1 MVPAVKTVRF
11 DVRRILRRKIVLV
24 NPRIISDAT
33 ERRVPPGVGVST
45 REFEMQ
51 ICAHMEIVDA
61 NDQHVGTVESI
72 EGDRIKMFE
81 KDALD
86 PKELFL
92 NRSQV
97 ALVDAN
103 KVRLS
108 QKVSAITTRAFL
120 SPEHAE
126 KIIAKK

>member
-1 MVPAVKTVRF
+1 VSP
-11 DVRRILRRKIVLV
+11 
-24 NPRIISDAT
+24 
-33 ERRVPPGVGVST
+33 ST
-45 REFEMQ
+45 RQSKRISLFNWSNVRKSTIARSDVAEHRPPSDCSSINQPGELKME
-51 ICAHMEIVDA
+51 ICAHMEVVDA

-97 ALVDAN
+97 AEVDIN

-108 QKVSAITTRAFL
+108 QKVSAITTRAFV

-126 KIIAKK
+126 KITKKE

>member
-1 MVPAVKTVRF
+1 VKEAYVAFHR
-11 DVRRILRRKIVLV
+11 VL
-24 NPRIISDAT
+24 
-33 ERRVPPGVGVST
+33 EYQPG
-45 REFEMQ
+45 ELEME
-51 ICAHMEIVDA
+51 ICAHMEVVDA
-61 NDQHVGTVESI
+61 NDQHVGTVESV

-86 PKELFL
+86 PKEHFL
-92 NRSQV
+92 KRSQV
-97 ALVDAN
+97 VAVDEN

-126 KIIAKK
+126 KITERK

>member
-1 MVPAVKTVRF
+1 LLAYQ
-11 DVRRILRRKIVLV
+11 
-24 NPRIISDAT
+24 
-33 ERRVPPGVGVST
+33 PG
-45 REFEMQ
+45 EFEME
-51 ICAHMEIVDA
+51 ICANMEVVDA

-97 ALVDAN
+97 AEVDIN

-126 KIIAKK
+126 KMTKKE